1 MHRLFH
7 QTGSFLPKGKGMESR
22 PPSLDV
28 APGQGFWGSQA
39 QSSYD
44 TCCPSDKRNGGYF
57 QQWQLLDRIIQQIV
71 LQDERGVDPDLA
83 PLENFN
89 VKNIVNM

>member
-1 MHRLFH
+1 MMPVVL
-7 QTGSFLPKGKGMESR
+7 T
-22 PPSLDV
+22 
-28 APGQGFWGSQA
+28 
-39 QSSYD
+39 
-44 TCCPSDKRNGGYF
+44 DKRNGGYF
-57 QQWQLLDRIIQQIV
+57 QQWQLLDRILQQIV